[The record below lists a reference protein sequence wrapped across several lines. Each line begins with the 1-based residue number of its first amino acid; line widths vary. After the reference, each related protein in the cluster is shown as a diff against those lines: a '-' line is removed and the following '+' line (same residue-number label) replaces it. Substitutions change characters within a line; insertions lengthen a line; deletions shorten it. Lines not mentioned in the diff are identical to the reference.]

1 MFSYDD
7 ASGKEVARIISFK
20 TPLDAYE
27 SNEDDSYITRRY
39 SERLAKIEEIL
50 GDLENSFIIGHS
62 LGGIRALNMVTEI
75 ENSKETALVSEPT
88 GVIGLAA
95 TFWWQVASE
104 SKKTDTAHR
113 KILDAM
119 EIFTKVKDQNTY
131 LDEKENIKTVLAGIQ
146 KLLTGYHEST
156 NAVREEGVNIV
167 DRQYIQ
173 MAMLAYKPGNH
184 FKDIGLEKNDSSNLD
199 PQVLGG
205 VAGLDPATQQILY
218 TLNLGEHLN
227 NGTIYKKIARI
238 MSNSRKLQSTDAATR
253 INWFKNNTLPTHLR
267 YISLSVSLPDPYSH
281 VYEKTSELRN
291 LYDSAYILKDTAD
304 YQIQRSVHLVSFKS
318 DFIPMSD
325 GTTNVEMSQLQPRRH
340 MLLNP
345 NQKFYKAENIGLLV
359 TDHISPF
366 LPSTVD
372 KDVIN
377 KFPRHALIKALSSYI
392 NETK

>member
-1 MFSYDD
+1 MRWKYSQ
-7 ASGKEVARIISFK
+7 KLKIK
-20 TPLDAYE
+20 TH
-27 SNEDDSYITRRY
+27 TW
-39 SERLAKIEEIL
+39 
-50 GDLENSFIIGHS
+50 
-62 LGGIRALNMVTEI
+62 M
-75 ENSKETALVSEPT
+75 
-88 GVIGLAA
+88 
-95 TFWWQVASE
+95 
-104 SKKTDTAHR
+104 R
-113 KILDAM
+113 KRTL
-119 EIFTKVKDQNTY
+119 
-131 LDEKENIKTVLAGIQ
+131 KTVLAGIQ

-173 MAMLAYKPGNH
+173 MAMLAYKTLEIYS
-184 FKDIGLEKNDSSNLD
+184 KDIGLENDSLNLD

-238 MSNSRKLQSTDAATR
+238 MSNSRKKLQSTDAATR

-304 YQIQRSVHLVSFKS
+304 YQIQRSVHLASFKS

-325 GTTNVEMSQLQPRRH
+325 GTTTVEMSQLQPRRH